1 MKIVGEKSSTPHN
14 PLLHITSPPFSFPRY
29 DRAVRKFRVRVYD
42 PDLDEIVVEIVNS
55 WRVRFRC
62 PHCGKVFTEY
72 PPFAT
77 PYKRFVT
84 QDILQKVNRYLEA
97 ARNPEQG
104 GKQMTYRDTLKE
116 QNVPL
121 SYRPDENG
129 KVRNLSRSTV
139 WRWVGWLGSLIQER
153 KDAIRLI
160 LEKDPKTDIHRK
172 QYQVPKTMCRSDR
185 RLRTLQRAANMLDVV
200 DAFTSL
206 FGVRFFTR
214 YATLQAAR

>member
-1 MKIVGEKSSTPHN
+1 MLP
-14 PLLHITSPPFSFPRY
+14 SPPFSFPRY

-42 PDLDEIVVEIVNS
+42 PELNEVVVEIVNS

-62 PHCGKVFTEY
+62 PHCGKVFTVY
-72 PPFAT
+72 PPFAI

-84 QDILQKVNRYLEA
+84 QDVLQRVNLYLEA
-97 ARNPEQG
+97 ARNPERK
-104 GKQMTYRDTLKE
+104 GKPMIYRYGDTLKE

-121 SYRPDENG
+121 SYRSEENG
-129 KVRNLSRSTV
+129 HAGNLSRSTV

-172 QYQVPKTMCRSDR
+172 QYPIPKTMYRSNG
-185 RLRTLQRAANMLDVV
+185 RLRTLERAASMLDVV

>member
-1 MKIVGEKSSTPHN
+1 
-14 PLLHITSPPFSFPRY
+14 
-29 DRAVRKFRVRVYD
+29 VRKFRVRVYD
-42 PDLDEIVVEIVNS
+42 PELNEIVVEIVNS

-62 PHCGKVFTEY
+62 PHCGKVFTVY
-72 PPFAT
+72 PPFAI

-84 QDILQKVNRYLEA
+84 QDILQKVNLYLEP
-97 ARNPEQG
+97 ARNPERK
-104 GKQMTYRDTLKE
+104 GKPMTYRHTLKE

-121 SYRPDENG
+121 SYRPDQDG
-129 KVRNLSRSTV
+129 RVRNVWPSTV

-172 QYQVPKTMCRSDR
+172 PYPIPKTMYRSNG
-185 RLRTLQRAANMLDVV
+185 RLRTLERAANVLDVV

-214 YATLQAAR
+214 YATQLAAG